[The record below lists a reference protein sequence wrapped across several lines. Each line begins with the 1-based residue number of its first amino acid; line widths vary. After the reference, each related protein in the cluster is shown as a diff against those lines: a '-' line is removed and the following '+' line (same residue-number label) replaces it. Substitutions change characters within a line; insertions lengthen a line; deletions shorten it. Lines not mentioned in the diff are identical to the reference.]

1 MFVLQ
6 LGIYYIFMSRHSPNP
21 TTLELTGE
29 DLTLDDAARILHGH
43 LERLTLAPAARQ
55 RVEEARR
62 CVEDLLAGGA
72 TIYGVNT
79 GFGKLSNQRIPPQEL
94 LALQENLLRSHAV
107 GMGPLLDIPVSRLAL
122 ALRIQALAKGYSGVS
137 VALIDTLLE
146 MYNRGVVPA
155 IPEQGSVGASG
166 DLAPLAHMAL
176 VVMGEGHAFVSAV
189 GHRPSAAGPM
199 PAPNRHPTADSRR
212 PTADGRKPMSG
223 RAALKRVHLQPHRPL
238 AKEGLSLINGTQVST
253 ALLADALVQAR
264 HLAKIA
270 DVAGAMTVEA
280 TRSSVRPFDARI
292 QEIRPHPGQAACA
305 ANLRRLLQDSEIIP
319 AHAGCPKVQDAYSLR
334 CMPQVHGTLRDALAH
349 VTGVVEREM
358 NSATDNPLVFAD
370 TGEVIS
376 GGNFHGQPIALAAD
390 LLAAAVT
397 DLSSISE
404 RRVENLVN
412 PDLSGLPGFLTPHP
426 GLNSG
431 MMLVQVLCAALVSE
445 NKTLSFPASVDSI
458 PTSANREDHVPM
470 STAAARKARAVVTN
484 ATRVL
489 AGELLC
495 AAQGLEFLLP
505 LRPGQ
510 GAEAAYR
517 HIRAHVRPL
526 GRDRTLH
533 RDLEAVERL
542 IRSGS
547 LLAAVEAKCGPL
559 P

>member
-1 MFVLQ
+1 MPRATLT
-6 LGIYYIFMSRHSPNP
+6 SSS
-21 TTLELTGE
+21 LELSG
-29 DLTLDDAARILHGH
+29 DGLTLDDAERILRGEVDQ
-43 LERLTLAPAARQ
+43 LRLAPAARKQ
-55 RVEEARR
+55 VERSRR
-62 CVEDLLAGGA
+62 CLESLMATGQ

-79 GFGKLSNQRIPPQEL
+79 GFGKLANRRIEPDEV

-107 GMGPLLDIPVSRLAL
+107 GMGPVLPVGTVRLAL
-122 ALRIQALAKGYSGVS
+122 TLRIQAMAKGASGVTQE
-137 VALIDTLLE
+137 LIDTLIE
-146 MYNRGVVPA
+146 MFNRGVVPA

-176 VVMGEGHAFVSAV
+176 VVMGEGHAYVM
-189 GHRPSAAGPM
+189 RPSADGDPRAT
-199 PAPNRHPTADSRR
+199 ARH
-212 PTADGRKPMSG
+212 KPLSG
-223 RAALKRVHLQPHRPL
+223 RAALRRVHLKPHRPQ

-253 ALLADALVQAR
+253 AILAEALVRAR
-264 HLAKIA
+264 HLARIA

-280 TRSSVRPFDARI
+280 TKSSQRPFDARL
-292 QEIRPHPGQAACA
+292 QALRPHPGQAQVA
-305 ANLRRLLQDSEIIP
+305 ANLLRLLEDSQIMTS
-319 AHAGCPKVQDAYSLR
+319 HADCDKVQDAYSIR
-334 CMPQVHGTLRDALAH
+334 CMPQVHGTFRDALAH
-349 VTGVVEREM
+349 VTNVVEREM
-358 NSATDNPLVFAD
+358 NSATDNPLIFPQ

-431 MMLVQVLCAALVSE
+431 MMLVQVLAAALVSE
-445 NKTLSFPASVDSI
+445 NKTLSYPASVDSI

-470 STAAARKARAVVTN
+470 STAAARKCRAAVIN

-489 AGELLC
+489 ASEILC
-495 AAQGLEFLLP
+495 AAQGLEFHRP
-505 LRPGQ
+505 LRAGK
-510 GAEAAYR
+510 GAEAAYQHVR
-517 HIRAHVRPL
+517 EHVRPL

-547 LLAAVEAKCGPL
+547 LLRAVEQVCGVID
-559 P
+559 